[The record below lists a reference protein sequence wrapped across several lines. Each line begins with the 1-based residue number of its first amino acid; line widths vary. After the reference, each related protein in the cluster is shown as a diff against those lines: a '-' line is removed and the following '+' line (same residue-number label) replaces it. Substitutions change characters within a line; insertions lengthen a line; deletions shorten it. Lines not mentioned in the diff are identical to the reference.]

1 MAVVGKV
8 LAAVLFLCGP
18 CSVLYKRQLVSRMTP
33 VFSRFVFG
41 LVNQF
46 SSVFEAFVRGI
57 LKNMQFSRHYHAQ
70 SFCDIPHYCLPGLPL

>member
-1 MAVVGKV
+1 MVVVGKV

-18 CSVLYKRQLVSRMTP
+18 CSVLYKQQLVSRMTP

-46 SSVFEAFVRGI
+46 QAFVRGI
-57 LKNMQFSRHYHAQ
+57 LKNMQFARHYHAQ